1 MDRAQP
7 SEGWDICSTHIKH
20 TIGSI
25 MKEFWRFIKFVLFSI
40 SAGVIEIVSFALLS
54 ELTPLKEWI
63 SYIISVVL
71 SVIWNFTF
79 NRKFT
84 FKSAN
89 NIPIAMLK
97 VALFYVVFIPLT
109 ALLEKFLTED
119 LLWPGIL
126 ATAIN
131 MVLNFILEFFYQ
143 RYFVF
148 GKSLDT
154 NTKEAIKDENKVE
167 ND

>member
-1 MDRAQP
+1 
-7 SEGWDICSTHIKH
+7 
-20 TIGSI
+20 
-25 MKEFWRFIKFVLFSI
+25 MKEFWRFLKFVLFSI

-54 ELTPLKEWI
+54 EFTPLKEWI

-119 LLWPGIL
+119 LLWPGLL

-148 GKSLDT
+148 GKSLDSI
-154 NTKEAIKDENKVE
+154 TKEAIKDENKVE

>member
-1 MDRAQP
+1 
-7 SEGWDICSTHIKH
+7 
-20 TIGSI
+20 

-119 LLWPGIL
+119 LLWPGLL

-148 GKSLDT
+148 GKSLDS

>member
-1 MDRAQP
+1 
-7 SEGWDICSTHIKH
+7 
-20 TIGSI
+20 

-148 GKSLDT
+148 GKSLDS

>member
-1 MDRAQP
+1 
-7 SEGWDICSTHIKH
+7 
-20 TIGSI
+20 

-63 SYIISVVL
+63 SYIISVIL

-89 NIPIAMLK
+89 NIPIAMSK

-109 ALLEKFLTED
+109 ALLE
-119 LLWPGIL
+119 
-126 ATAIN
+126 
-131 MVLNFILEFFYQ
+131 NF
-143 RYFVF
+143 
-148 GKSLDT
+148 
-154 NTKEAIKDENKVE
+154 
-167 ND
+167 

>member
-1 MDRAQP
+1 
-7 SEGWDICSTHIKH
+7 
-20 TIGSI
+20 

-40 SAGVIEIVSFALLS
+40 SAGVIEIVSFTLLS

-89 NIPIAMLK
+89 NSSIAML
-97 VALFYVVFIPLT
+97 
-109 ALLEKFLTED
+109 
-119 LLWPGIL
+119 
-126 ATAIN
+126 
-131 MVLNFILEFFYQ
+131 
-143 RYFVF
+143 
-148 GKSLDT
+148 
-154 NTKEAIKDENKVE
+154 
-167 ND
+167 

>member
-1 MDRAQP
+1 
-7 SEGWDICSTHIKH
+7 
-20 TIGSI
+20 

-97 VALFYVVFIPLT
+97 VALFYVPFIPLT

-119 LLWPGIL
+119 LLWPGLL

-148 GKSLDT
+148 GKSLDS

>member
-1 MDRAQP
+1 
-7 SEGWDICSTHIKH
+7 
-20 TIGSI
+20 

-40 SAGVIEIVSFALLS
+40 SAGVIEIVSFTLLS

-148 GKSLDT
+148 GKSLDS

>member
-1 MDRAQP
+1 
-7 SEGWDICSTHIKH
+7 
-20 TIGSI
+20 
-25 MKEFWRFIKFVLFSI
+25 MKELWRFIKFVLFSI

>member
-25 MKEFWRFIKFVLFSI
+25 MKEFWRFLKFVLFSI
-40 SAGVIEIVSFALLS
+40 STGVIEIVSFALLS

-63 SYIISVVL
+63 NYIISVVL

-97 VALFYVVFIPLT
+97 VALFYVPFIPLT

-119 LLWPGIL
+119 LLWPWLL

-148 GKSLDT
+148 GKSLDS

>member
-1 MDRAQP
+1 
-7 SEGWDICSTHIKH
+7 
-20 TIGSI
+20 

-63 SYIISVVL
+63 CYIISVVL

-119 LLWPGIL
+119 LLWPGLL

-148 GKSLDT
+148 GKSIDS
-154 NTKEAIKDENKVE
+154 NTKAETTNVQKEEN
-167 ND
+167 N

>member
-1 MDRAQP
+1 
-7 SEGWDICSTHIKH
+7 
-20 TIGSI
+20 
-25 MKEFWRFIKFVLFSI
+25 MKELWRFIKFVLFSI

-143 RYFVF
+143 RYF
-148 GKSLDT
+148 
-154 NTKEAIKDENKVE
+154 IW
-167 ND
+167 